1 MDKYI
6 LRDPGVDS
14 EGEGKAK
21 RAEKYSTKKS
31 KERPLGT
38 MSYRTSSKQSLSFWL
53 LIGARKLLCF
63 SGQSEGS
70 KPMSHFVCPYKE

>member
-1 MDKYI
+1 MGGGECLSKFPTSETLGTISFGCRDFWDHWVDKYI

-21 RAEKYSTKKS
+21 WAEKYGTKKS

-38 MSYRTSSKQSLSFWL
+38 MSYQTSSKELLSF
-53 LIGARKLLCF
+53 
-63 SGQSEGS
+63 
-70 KPMSHFVCPYKE
+70 